1 MPEVNVGS
9 GALRTS
15 VGLLIRD
22 ALTCVIKYRPVLLI
36 RRRWLLPLLGTRRR
50 SMGTGQEVSV
60 GPAIPVRV
68 RLIH

>member
-9 GALRTS
+9 AAFRTS

-36 RRRWLLPLLGTRRR
+36 RQRLLLLLGTRCR
-50 SMGTGQEVSV
+50 SMGTGQEVAAR
-60 GPAIPVRV
+60 PAIPVRV
-68 RLIH
+68 RLLH